1 MTLTPPENPHD
12 EEHYRFVYFSQQV
25 PADVFRQSKLENM
38 QIGLLIVLA
47 LVSVAGVILV
57 AFVFVKWVVPAIGL
71 LKNRIML
78 TEEKE
83 DEKDKSIPVPPSSD
97 RNQIGSNNL

>member
-1 MTLTPPENPHD
+1 MPPESKD

-38 QIGLLIVLA
+38 QIGLLIA
-47 LVSVAGVILV
+47 LVFVSVAGLIVV

-78 TEEKE
+78 TE
-83 DEKDKSIPVPPSSD
+83 
-97 RNQIGSNNL
+97 